1 MSNVPD
7 PEEAV
12 CMDDQGTL
20 SYAELV
26 AASGVPEQIVREM
39 VSYGVLT
46 PRGTDTTTWTFT
58 TRSLVVVRKA
68 RRLQHDFEL
77 DTHAVTVVLRYLERI
92 EALEAQ
98 VRSLRARLR

>member
-1 MSNVPD
+1 MSNA
-7 PEEAV
+7 PEDAV
-12 CMDDQGTL
+12 CMDDEGTL

-46 PRGTDTTTWTFT
+46 PRGADTATWTFT

-98 VRSLRARLR
+98 LRVLRAQLG

>member
-1 MSNVPD
+1 MSNA

-12 CMDDQGTL
+12 CMDDERTL
-20 SYAELV
+20 SYTELV

-46 PRGTDTTTWTFT
+46 PLGADAATWTFT

-92 EALEAQ
+92 EVLEAQ
-98 VRSLRARLR
+98 LRSLRAQMR

>member
-1 MSNVPD
+1 MNNV
-7 PEEAV
+7 PEEAL
-12 CMDDQGTL
+12 CMDDEGTL

-26 AASGVPEQIVREM
+26 AASGAPEQIVREM

-46 PRGTDTTTWTFT
+46 PVGTDSATWTFT

-98 VRSLRARLR
+98 LRSLRAQTR

>member
-1 MSNVPD
+1 MTNV

-12 CMDDQGTL
+12 RVDDEGTL

-26 AASGVPEQIVREM
+26 TAAGVPEQIVREM

-46 PRGTDTTTWTFT
+46 PRGTDAASWTFT

-68 RRLQHDFEL
+68 RRLQRDFEL

-98 VRSLRARLR
+98 LRSLRAQMR

>member
-1 MSNVPD
+1 MTNV

-12 CMDDQGTL
+12 RVDDEGTL
-20 SYAELV
+20 SYTELV
-26 AASGVPEQIVREM
+26 AAAGVPEQIVREM

-46 PRGTDTTTWTFT
+46 PHGTDAASWTFT

-68 RRLQHDFEL
+68 RRLQRDFEL

-98 VRSLRARLR
+98 LRSLRAQMR